1 MLTMCTPHCVGCLHK
16 TIYDSRSNARWRR
29 ALLRVH
35 VLRLTGKS
43 PNMIDRA
50 TATIFGVEIL
60 QTTVSKQPSHVLKLK
75 HNCNNLM
82 RACSFVIINVDLRHV
97 GL

>member
-29 ALLRVH
+29 ALLRAH
-35 VLRLTGKS
+35 VLRLTGKP
-43 PNMIDRA
+43 PNMIDQA
-50 TATIFGVEIL
+50 TATTIFGIEIL
-60 QTTVSKQPSHVLKLK
+60 GL
-75 HNCNNLM
+75 
-82 RACSFVIINVDLRHV
+82 VIINVDLRHV